1 MTTSKF
7 LTNSLKILKLK
18 GDVGV
23 TEITKAYL
31 DLVNTPRFKKIFL
44 LNEEL
49 REEFIK
55 YHEAYVIGIR
65 EITSVTSDSTPEYYP
80 PGQLSDLLHNQGLY
94 HLLKENYLKAGEKLE
109 EAARMNSK
117 DINTQIY
124 LGYILH
130 KRKNY
135 YAAEN
140 YFLKVTQMDRENEY
154 AFFLLGKTY
163 MSAGKLD
170 KASATFR
177 KVETMSFYNNEI
189 KAETRDAFREIEKLR
204 MKNSKKSIISRV
216 FKK

>member
-1 MTTSKF
+1 MNKSKF
-7 LTNSLKILKLK
+7 LSNALKTLNIS
-18 GDVGV
+18 GEPSIS
-23 TEITKAYL
+23 EIIKAYINKANSAKFCK
-31 DLVNTPRFKKIFL
+31 VFI

-49 REEFIK
+49 KEEFVK
-55 YHEAYVIGIR
+55 LHEAYVLAVR
-65 EITSVTSDSTPEYYP
+65 EISNMASDSAPGYYP
-80 PGQLSDLLHNQGLY
+80 SGHIFELLYFQGLY

-109 EAARMNSK
+109 EAARIKK
-117 DINTQIY
+117 DNANIQIY

-140 YFLKVTQMDRENEY
+140 YFLKAIQIDKENEY
-154 AFFLLGKTY
+154 AVFLLGKTY
-163 MSAGKLD
+163 LSAGKLD

-189 KAETRDAFREIEKLR
+189 KAETRDAFREIEKIR
-204 MKNSKKSIISRV
+204 MQKTKRSIISRV

>member
-1 MTTSKF
+1 MNKSK
-7 LTNSLKILKLK
+7 LLSASLKILKIPRDT
-18 GDVGV
+18 GIE
-23 TEITKAYL
+23 EITKSYL
-31 DLVNTPRFKKIFL
+31 ALTNSVKFNKVFI

-49 REEFIK
+49 KEEFIK
-55 YHEAYVIGIR
+55 YHEAYFISVR
-65 EITSVTSDSTPEYYP
+65 EMSDNISDSVPGYYP
-80 PGQLSDLLHNQGLY
+80 SGHIFEILYNQGIY

-109 EAARMNSK
+109 EAARMKK
-117 DINTQIY
+117 DNVNLQIY

-140 YFLKVTQMDRENEY
+140 YFLKASQMDNENEY
-154 AFFLLGKTY
+154 AVFLLGKTY
-163 MSAGKLD
+163 ISAGKLD
-170 KASATFR
+170 KASAIFR

>member
-1 MTTSKF
+1 MNKSK
-7 LTNSLKILKLK
+7 LLSASLKILKIPRDS
-18 GDVGV
+18 GIEEV
-23 TEITKAYL
+23 TRSYL
-31 DLVNTPRFKKIFL
+31 ALTNSVKFNKVFI
-44 LNEEL
+44 LNEDL
-49 REEFIK
+49 KEEFIK
-55 YHEAYVIGIR
+55 YHEAYVISVR
-65 EITSVTSDSTPEYYP
+65 EMSDNISDSAPGYYP
-80 PGQLSDLLHNQGLY
+80 SGHIFDILYNQGIY

-109 EAARMNSK
+109 EAARMKK
-117 DINTQIY
+117 DNVNLQIY

-140 YFLKVTQMDRENEY
+140 YFLKANQMDNENEY
-154 AFFLLGKTY
+154 AVFLLGKTY
-163 MSAGKLD
+163 ISAGKLD

>member
-1 MTTSKF
+1 MTNSK
-7 LTNSLKILKLK
+7 LLSTSLKILKLPK
-18 GDVGV
+18 GSGIE
-23 TEITKAYL
+23 EITRGYL
-31 DLVNTPRFKKIFL
+31 NLTNSAKFNKVFI

-55 YHEAYVIGIR
+55 YHEAYVISVR
-65 EITSVTSDSTPEYYP
+65 EISDNSSDSSPGYYP
-80 PGQLSDLLHNQGLY
+80 SGHIFDILYNQGIY

-109 EAARMNSK
+109 EAARMKK
-117 DINTQIY
+117 DNVNLQIY

-140 YFLKVTQMDRENEY
+140 YFLKASQMDSENEY
-154 AFFLLGKTY
+154 AVFLLGKTY

-170 KASATFR
+170 KASATLR
-177 KVETMSFYNNEI
+177 KVEKMSFYNNEI
-189 KAETRDAFREIEKLR
+189 KAETKDAFREIERLR
-204 MKNSKKSIISRV
+204 IKNSKKSIISRV

>member
-1 MTTSKF
+1 MNNSK
-7 LTNSLKILKLK
+7 LLSASLKILKIPRDS
-18 GDVGV
+18 GIE
-23 TEITKAYL
+23 EITKSYL
-31 DLVNTPRFKKIFL
+31 ALTNSVKFNKVFV

-49 REEFIK
+49 KEEFIK
-55 YHEAYVIGIR
+55 YHEAYVISVR
-65 EITSVTSDSTPEYYP
+65 EMSDNNSDSAPGYYP
-80 PGQLSDLLHNQGLY
+80 SGHIFEILYNHGIY

-109 EAARMNSK
+109 EAARMNK
-117 DINTQIY
+117 DNVNLQIY

-140 YFLKVTQMDRENEY
+140 YFLKASQMDNENEY
-154 AFFLLGKTY
+154 AVFLLGKTY
-163 MSAGKLD
+163 LSAGKLD

-189 KAETRDAFREIEKLR
+189 KAETRDAFREIEKLG